1 VTDDD
6 DRYTDRRQPYRK
18 LDRYLSTVG

>member
-6 DRYTDRRQPYRK
+6 ETDRGRQPCHK